1 MRDWLSRQYNDI
13 KGNAKYSLLIA
24 LWWAVTWV
32 ANKLLHYIP
41 NIPNWTIWATLLLL
55 SAAAFVWIA
64 KSIGRP
70 KPLHSEHYCNLIR
83 LMGYLFDSSSPNML
97 WY

>member
-64 KSIGRP
+64 KSIG
-70 KPLHSEHYCNLIR
+70 KAKT
-83 LMGYLFDSSSPNML
+83 SPQRTLLQSNSINGVFI
-97 WY
+97 